1 MEQGGG
7 PLYGAVRWAVLT
19 SSLLMVLASVAE
31 AVSGLS
37 QGLCGATCR
46 AFIELAGPAALL
58 AAFTGVSLYGLVNCP
73 STAVAVAA
81 AAVLYT
87 RGYDPRAIVVLVL
100 GVAAASAAVYRFLGL
115 PARRCLRASASIMAA
130 PVMLAEGLQGLAK
143 LPAVPPW
150 VAAAAG
156 RLSALT
162 LAPSTCPVCGL
173 DGLLGL
179 GYAALH
185 PAASLPPLGLAALEW
200 LAGLRGGG
208 LPGPVLAAL
217 RIVVYLASAGVAL
230 AVEAGLP
237 GVEELM
243 VPEKPVDM
251 TEEPRLPPPPPA
263 RLPPQPQA
271 APATLQRGEAGG
283 STGPR
288 CGVRLRAFVRLAREY
303 GSDEWRR
310 FFEACIKGISIYG
323 YRVEDTIGI
332 GADGIVF
339 RARDED
345 TGEPAAIKMILPE
358 PLITEDEGSR
368 RTVTK
373 ALGLIES
380 LEKEGAS
387 LRELSSRSP
396 YIVRLKAIHTDA
408 EKFKLAIR
416 RDSFEIYIK
425 NPPTI
430 IMEYMAGG
438 SLEKLV
444 DMAAPGDPRW
454 VRSASAVL
462 AAAAEALAVIH
473 EEGYVHSDVKP
484 ANILLTSPPPG
495 LDQLPAVL
503 AEALRSPEK
512 APLVPKLSD
521 LGVAAR
527 KGEPIK
533 GYTPLYA
540 APEVLEYDAA
550 CTGPSPDPALCSKPL
565 AADPSQDIYS
575 LGLVALQLY
584 TGASKKL
591 LRSWRRVLD
600 DNPSEAKS
608 LLQGKAPPEAAEL
621 VARMLSREP
630 GKRPTAREA
639 AEVFRRA
646 ALGL

>member
-7 PLYGAVRWAVLT
+7 PLYGVMRWAVLT
-19 SSLLMVLASVAE
+19 SSLLIVLASVAD
-31 AVSGLS
+31 AVAALS
-37 QGLCGATCR
+37 PSLCGATCR
-46 AFIELAGPAALL
+46 AFTELAAPAALL
-58 AAFTGVSLYGLVNCP
+58 AAFAGASLYGLANCP
-73 STAVAVAA
+73 STAAAVAA
-81 AAVLYT
+81 GAVLYA
-87 RGYDPRAIVVLVL
+87 RGYEPRAVVALVL
-100 GVAAASAAVYRFLGL
+100 GVVAASAAVYRFLGL
-115 PARRCLRASASIMAA
+115 PARRCLRASASLLAA
-130 PVMLAEGLQGLAK
+130 PLMLAKGLK
-143 LPAVPPW
+143 ELPEAVS
-150 VAAAAG
+150 AAHPLLQQAAQA
-156 RLSALT
+156 LSALT
-162 LAPSTCPVCGL
+162 PGTCPLCGM
-173 DGLLGL
+173 DALLGL

-185 PAASLPPLGLAALEW
+185 PAASLPPLGLAVLEW
-200 LAGLRGGG
+200 LAERQGAPLTEQQP
-208 LPGPVLAAL
+208 LLAAL
-217 RIVVYLASAGVAL
+217 RLVVYLASAGVAL
-230 AVEAGLP
+230 AVEAQLP
-237 GVEELM
+237 GVEELL
-243 VPEKPVDM
+243 VPEKPADQ
-251 TEEPRLPPPPPA
+251 TEEPRLPPPPP
-263 RLPPQPQA
+263 PPRPRQQPRPAAA
-271 APATLQRGEAGG
+271 APAAGEAG
-283 STGPR
+283 PR
-288 CGVRLRAFVRLAREY
+288 CRVRLRVFVRLAREY
-303 GSDEWRR
+303 GSEDWRK

-323 YRVEDTIGI
+323 YRVEDAIGI

-339 RARDED
+339 KARDED

-387 LRELSSRSP
+387 LRELSSKSP

-408 EKFKLAIR
+408 EKFRLAMR

-438 SLEKLV
+438 SLEKLLEK
-444 DMAAPGDPRW
+444 AAPGDPRW

-484 ANILLTSPPPG
+484 ANILLTRPPPG
-495 LDQLPAVL
+495 LEQLPEAL
-503 AEALRSPEK
+503 AEALR
-512 APLVPKLSD
+512 APDRAALAPKLSD

-565 AADPSQDIYS
+565 TADPSQDIYS

-591 LRSWRRVLD
+591 LRSWRRILD
-600 DNPSEAKS
+600 DNPLHARS
-608 LLQGKAPPEAAEL
+608 LLEGKAPPEAAEL

-630 GKRPTAREA
+630 GERPTAREA
-639 AEVFRRA
+639 ATLFRRL
-646 ALGL
+646 ALAR